1 MNSNIPGSNIPSG
14 MPDYSQ
20 TATVY
25 ICGSK
30 ITNNIGCGNEN
41 ELRPKDNIICR
52 ECNGRIF
59 YKKRTR
65 KIVQFEAR

>member
-1 MNSNIPGSNIPSG
+1 MNSNIPNTNAI
-14 MPDYSQ
+14 PDYSQ

-30 ITNNIGCGNEN
+30 YNLILACGNEN

>member
-1 MNSNIPGSNIPSG
+1 MC
-14 MPDYSQ
+14 Q
-20 TATVY
+20 LY
-25 ICGSK
+25 ISVEVK
-30 ITNNIGCGNEN
+30 FLFLIINKTKGCGNEN
-41 ELRPKDNIICR
+41 EIRPRDNILCR

>member
-1 MNSNIPGSNIPSG
+1 MLMFQQFMSVEVIKKNFN
-14 MPDYSQ
+14 
-20 TATVY
+20 
-25 ICGSK
+25 K
-30 ITNNIGCGNEN
+30 IGCGNEN
-41 ELRPKDNIICR
+41 EIRPRDNILCR

>member
-1 MNSNIPGSNIPSG
+1 MNSFNTDLKVGQSVS
-14 MPDYSQ
+14 
-20 TATVY
+20 TTY

-30 ITNNIGCGNEN
+30 STINYINYLECGNNQEFKP
-41 ELRPKDNIICR
+41 RDNLLCK

-65 KIVQFEAR
+65 KTVQFEAR

>member
-1 MNSNIPGSNIPSG
+1 MRIIAQQQYTYAEVSYLTI
-14 MPDYSQ
+14 D
-20 TATVY
+20 
-25 ICGSK
+25 
-30 ITNNIGCGNEN
+30 CGNDNEIRPREN
-41 ELRPKDNIICR
+41 VICK